1 MKRLKKDENNAQLEH
16 LMTVSTG
23 VIDAYIIP
31 VHKDVPML
39 LPQTIVLS
47 ALDCDIDVKHIFWHG
62 TELPVYSVANPF
74 TEKGVAL
81 ILEGEQAWQRFALLC
96 EEMPKEVRLRISELV
111 DSTIPNDSF
120 VCYQY
125 VTIGRDLY
133 QVPRLD
139 YVQQLAYQALK
150 GVPEGQEPLPT
161 DHS

>member
-1 MKRLKKDENNAQLEH
+1 MRNEKSENEKLEY

-23 VIDAYIIP
+23 VIDAYIIS
-31 VHKDVPML
+31 VYKDVPIL
-39 LPQTIVLS
+39 IPQMIVLS

-81 ILEGEQAWQRFALLC
+81 ILEGDQVWQRFALLC

-111 DSTIPNDSF
+111 DSTIPNNSF
-120 VCYQY
+120 LCYQY
-125 VTIGRDLY
+125 VTIGKDLY

-139 YVQQLAYQALK
+139 YIQKLAYEDLK
-150 GVPEGQEPLPT
+150 GVPEGQEPLPRFGK
-161 DHS
+161 